1 MSGILSNDEK
11 SKIQK
16 SNEDRKLQKKKKKKS
31 WLLSLYSLTNYA
43 INVMF
48 DQFPNRSIILNS
60 QLNYCMRR
68 KKVCLP

>member
-16 SNEDRKLQKKKKKKS
+16 SNEDRKLQKKKKKS
-31 WLLSLYSLTNYA
+31 WVLSLYSLTNYA

-48 DQFPNRSIILNS
+48 DQFPNRLIILNS

-68 KKVCLP
+68 KIVCLP

>member
-1 MSGILSNDEK
+1 MNGILSNDEK

-16 SNEDRKLQKKKKKKS
+16 SNEDRKLQKKKKKS
-31 WLLSLYSLTNYA
+31 WVLSLYSLTNYA

-60 QLNYCMRR
+60 QLDYCMRR
-68 KKVCLP
+68 KIVCLP